1 MPEQTGRHAAVS
13 PRTQRRDA
21 EQARQDAE
29 FAAAATAELAGLPD
43 ATPGIAVTRRSLRAS
58 REAEQRAS
66 PSGAEQGRADA
77 ATERVAAA
85 PVAVVAD
92 DWAMHGASPV
102 RAVAS
107 AVAVAGAASPAGG
120 IAGTTGSAGTVA
132 SRRAANARPASAAQ
146 TSAPAK
152 KARKPRKAGRP
163 LAMLGVL
170 AVSTGLLVSVSM
182 PAAAAT
188 VDVDAATGGAIP
200 SAATMRSV
208 SYQVDAGVASS
219 EIVRD
224 GYTATSQA
232 DVDAAASAAA
242 AQAAAEAEGS
252 SSSSSS
258 SGSTAS
264 TATFAAPAVS
274 RSGAAIL
281 AYAAEFVGVVPY
293 GNGNDPSDS
302 FSCDGYVQYVFKA
315 FGVNLP
321 RGAGAQASTG
331 VRISA
336 SEAVAG
342 DLLYW
347 PEGHIGIYDGNGGM
361 YDSPDWGRMVQH
373 RLSIWGDPEYIRIP

>member
-29 FAAAATAELAGLPD
+29 FAASATAELAGLPD
-43 ATPGIAVTRRSLRAS
+43 AGPGIAVTRRSLRAS
-58 REAEQRAS
+58 REAAEQRAS
-66 PSGAEQGRADA
+66 PSAAEQGQTDA
-77 ATERVAAA
+77 ASWHAAAA
-85 PVAVVAD
+85 PVAD
-92 DWAMHGASPV
+92 EWAMHGAPPV

-107 AVAVAGAASPAGG
+107 AVAGAGAGAASAAGG
-120 IAGTTGSAGTVA
+120 TAGTIA
-132 SRRAANARPASAAQ
+132 SRRAANARSASVGR
-146 TSAPAK
+146 TSAPIKNAK
-152 KARKPRKAGRP
+152 QAHNTRKARKAGRP

-224 GYTATSQA
+224 GYTATSKA

-242 AQAAAEAEGS
+242 AQAAAEAEA
-252 SSSSSS
+252 SSSS

-264 TATFAAPAVS
+264 TATFAAPAVG